1 MHGLSARSNFIQANN
16 RYRFDEIHLIKDEQP
31 SIRIVDEQSS
41 SRVEKCTVWRVG
53 WYVLAHKWKSFSQ
66 VRTFDPCRNRRVLK
80 GVNAPGRDPRR
91 LKAENSVMLS
101 HEYEY
106 LMQVCTVAGR
116 SYRYTDECA
125 KAGSNGKLVGT
136 ACFQWPIARIIHYGT
151 VNTPRLWS
159 KSRLGLVLPA
169 NNRIDTRVKFYRS
182 HPQ

>member
-1 MHGLSARSNFIQANN
+1 MARRRVQILSKPTTDTDSTKFILSKMNNLRWESSTNN
-16 RYRFDEIHLIKDEQP
+16 RRAESK
-31 SIRIVDEQSS
+31 SGM
-41 SRVEKCTVWRVG
+41 TVWRVG

-66 VRTFDPCRNRRVLK
+66 VRTFDPCRNRRILK

-169 NNRIDTRVKFYRS
+169 NNLIDTRVKFYRS